1 MSNSNAASPREPPSP
16 PSSHI
21 AHAPEP
27 STARPQLPQASA
39 LTESHS
45 TLHHQNVRPHL
56 HFALFLAA
64 WMIQWHF
71 SICGRWRAGTCHSPT
86 PIGGVPR
93 PRRPWAAT
101 YGCCRWLLARPQSH
115 WSTVL
120 PDPGSVLIPEL
131 ACAFAENIC
140 VVGPPRVPATRE
152 EQATTY
158 DDETPYYLCF
168 EEGPTGSFTALG
180 TLATVKNNA
189 CATFK

>member
-86 PIGGVPR
+86 PIGGATR
-93 PRRPWAAT
+93 PRRPWSAT
-101 YGCCRWLLARPQSH
+101 YGLLLVASLLVHNTTGPLFSQTPALSLSQSLLAHSPRISA
-115 WSTVL
+115 L
-120 PDPGSVLIPEL
+120 LALL
-131 ACAFAENIC
+131 ACRQRARNK
-140 VVGPPRVPATRE
+140 PRLMTMKPLIIFVLRRDQPAHLQHSAHWR
-152 EQATTY
+152 Q
-158 DDETPYYLCF
+158 
-168 EEGPTGSFTALG
+168 
-180 TLATVKNNA
+180 
-189 CATFK
+189 